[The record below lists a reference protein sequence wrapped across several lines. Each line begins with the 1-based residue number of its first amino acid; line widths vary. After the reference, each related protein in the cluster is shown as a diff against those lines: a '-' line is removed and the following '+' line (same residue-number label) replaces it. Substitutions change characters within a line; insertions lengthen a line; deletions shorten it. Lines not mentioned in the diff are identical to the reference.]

1 MLQSGKRDH
10 IEIFGTDYDT
20 HDGTCI
26 RDYIHVSDLAN
37 AHLLALEY
45 LLKGGK
51 SDAFNLGNGNGFS
64 VREVIATALKI
75 SGCNIPYLEADRRA
89 GDPPVLIGSSNR
101 IKKKL
106 EWRPLYNSLRAIIE
120 TAWRW
125 HQKADK

>member
-1 MLQSGKRDH
+1 MARGKRDYLNV
-10 IEIFGTDYDT
+10 FGTDYNT
-20 HDGTCI
+20 PDGTCI

-45 LLKGGK
+45 LISGGS
-51 SDAFNLGNGNGFS
+51 SDVFNLGNGSGFS
-64 VREVIATALKI
+64 VREVIAAALSI
-75 SGCNIPYLEADRRA
+75 TDCDIPYQESDRRP

-101 IKKKL
+101 IKAKL
-106 EWRPLYNSLRAIIE
+106 GWRPLYDSLEAIIE